1 MRGEFLA
8 VALCTLSAGCNI
20 HPLPEDISKPDTTY
34 QIVAKIRCE
43 TRDAIRN
50 KVIAYL
56 KSSRVHK
63 IRNVGA
69 SLENGSKKFSS
80 IKYVEIDPE
89 TRNNIQIYEDT
100 AIAYDFTIDITE
112 KNANSV
118 GLNLLNPFSNGKRT
132 LGIGGGIERQR
143 QNSRN
148 FRVADRFGDL
158 ARNLSDEY
166 CAVKVR
172 QKNHI
177 YPMLGKIGLAEVI
190 DTFIDLNQSGNIAP
204 KEEGGDR
211 QAARGHDRL
220 PDDPERS
227 CVAGNRT

>member
-100 AIAYDFTIDITE
+100 AIAYDFTIDI
-112 KNANSV
+112 KNKK
-118 GLNLLNPFSNGKRT
+118 SN
-132 LGIGGGIERQR
+132 I
-143 QNSRN
+143 
-148 FRVADRFGDL
+148 F
-158 ARNLSDEY
+158 
-166 CAVKVR
+166 
-172 QKNHI
+172 
-177 YPMLGKIGLAEVI
+177 
-190 DTFIDLNQSGNIAP
+190 
-204 KEEGGDR
+204 
-211 QAARGHDRL
+211 
-220 PDDPERS
+220 
-227 CVAGNRT
+227 